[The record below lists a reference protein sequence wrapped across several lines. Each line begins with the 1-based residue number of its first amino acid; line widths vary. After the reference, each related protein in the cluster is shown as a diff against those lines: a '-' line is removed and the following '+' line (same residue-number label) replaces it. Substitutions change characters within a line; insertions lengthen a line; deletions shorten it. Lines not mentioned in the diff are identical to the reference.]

1 MEFGE
6 KIRELREAK
15 GITLR
20 KFAID
25 CGVSATYQSKIERG
39 DFKPPS
45 AEVISRM
52 ASVLG
57 LDSDVTALEA
67 GKIPT
72 WIKGVLYFKPEES
85 VRALKK
91 LVKTPPKMD

>member
-1 MEFGE
+1 MEFGT

-15 GITLR
+15 GISLR

-52 ASVLG
+52 AGVLG
-57 LDSDVTALEA
+57 LNIDVTALEA
-67 GKIPT
+67 GKIPE
-72 WIKGVLYFKPEES
+72 WIKEVLYSKPEES
-85 VRALKK
+85 VEVLRGLK
-91 LVKTPPKMD
+91 